1 MNSIAIG
8 NGVTSIGSFAFSGC
22 SRLTGVYI
30 ADLAKWCAIDFE
42 SFANPLEYAH
52 KLYLDGMLVADL
64 VLPDSVTSISD
75 YAFSGCTSLASI
87 TIPDSVTNIGENAFT
102 GASIINV
109 ILSSNHPNFA
119 YEKGIMYT
127 KDYSKIIYI
136 TESAE
141 KVAFP
146 DTMIHIPYSLLHGKK
161 KLKKVEIPNSVMSI
175 DSGAF
180 SSCVELTDI
189 TVNDGNTIYHSQG
202 NCLID
207 TENKVLIAGC
217 KASVIPTDGS
227 VMSIGDSAFSG
238 CAGLSSIT
246 VPDSVTSIGEG
257 AFSGCIG
264 LISITI
270 GNSVT
275 CIGSYAFWM
284 CTNLTSI
291 TIPDSVMSTGYDV
304 FKDCTGL
311 TSITIGNSV
320 TSTGH
325 SEFSGCTGLAK
336 ITIPNNVTSIGGGT
350 FYGCTGLISI
360 TIPDSVTNI
369 GRFAFYGC
377 ERLKEIWYTSG
388 KERWKTI
395 KKEHKWKGNTGSYT
409 VHCTDGDIPKNE
421 S

>member
-1 MNSIAIG
+1 MEQIDLKQLVEQYPEVLTDGTKLKAYILDLYPQCKRGMVNILVAIQQCGIVSEMQASKSPSALDMSRWKKVLDDDYGFAGRTAETCLQMWCSAVGVQLEIKVSVETKPNKPNDNIPPKIKEKADEALALRDSQNSQKDWYEYSGTTLLRYKKEYQEYDGVIHIPD
-8 NGVTSIGSFAFSGC
+8 GVTNVGDFAFSGC
-22 SRLTGVYI
+22 TGLT
-30 ADLAKWCAIDFE
+30 
-42 SFANPLEYAH
+42 
-52 KLYLDGMLVADL
+52 
-64 VLPDSVTSISD
+64 
-75 YAFSGCTSLASI
+75 SI
-87 TIPDSVTNIGENAFT
+87 TIPDSVE
-102 GASIINV
+102 
-109 ILSSNHPNFA
+109 
-119 YEKGIMYT
+119 
-127 KDYSKIIYI
+127 
-136 TESAE
+136 
-141 KVAFP
+141 
-146 DTMIHIPYSLLHGKK
+146 
-161 KLKKVEIPNSVMSI
+161 
-175 DSGAF
+175 
-180 SSCVELTDI
+180 
-189 TVNDGNTIYHSQG
+189 
-202 NCLID
+202 
-207 TENKVLIAGC
+207 
-217 KASVIPTDGS
+217 
-227 VMSIGDSAFSG
+227 SIGVWAFEG
-238 CAGLSSIT
+238 CTG
-246 VPDSVTSIGEG
+246 
-257 AFSGCIG
+257 
-264 LISITI
+264 
-270 GNSVT
+270 
-275 CIGSYAFWM
+275 
-284 CTNLTSI
+284 LTSI